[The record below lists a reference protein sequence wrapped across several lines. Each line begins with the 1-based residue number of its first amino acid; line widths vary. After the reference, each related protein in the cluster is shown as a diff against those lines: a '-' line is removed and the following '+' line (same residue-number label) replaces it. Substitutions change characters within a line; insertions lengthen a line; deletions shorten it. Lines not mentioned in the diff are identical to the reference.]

1 MENLKSKVAGF
12 VNTKVGKVVTGIAG
26 VAPVLGASA
35 GFCTDGTT
43 PSKSVITLSSDMFTP
58 ITDTVQGNLP
68 VLIGAG
74 VSLMAINI
82 AVSLIPRIVY
92 KFF

>member
-1 MENLKSKVAGF
+1 MEKLKSKIAGF
-12 VNTKVGKVVTGIAG
+12 VNTKVGKVLTGVVG
-26 VAPVLGASA
+26 VAPIVGVGA
-35 GFCTDGTT
+35 GFCADGETA
-43 PSKSVITLSSDMFTP
+43 SKSVITLTSDMFTP